1 MLVRTSVHVCVC
13 VCVCACVHVSACVC
27 ACVHAC
33 VNSLY
38 GQDFALYKYDDYLP
52 RFTTVCLLQPD
63 CAGMLNNVSML
74 SYWMNYGN
82 ISYDYMEQ
90 FLANQHTSPQIKRSE
105 FSKRITPDWYMPEH
119 IRTPSLRTMDKP
131 DNFGDAELFSRY
143 EKTLLDPY
151 FAPLMATDEQLK
163 GMPPAYVLT
172 AGYDVLR
179 DDGLIY
185 ARRLRSVEVP
195 VKLAHYTEGFH
206 GMIFFLDG
214 PIPFDVGRRA
224 MSDLVEYLK
233 ENV

>member
-1 MLVRTSVHVCVC
+1 
-13 VCVCACVHVSACVC
+13 
-27 ACVHAC
+27 
-33 VNSLY
+33 
-38 GQDFALYKYDDYLP
+38 
-52 RFTTVCLLQPD
+52 
-63 CAGMLNNVSML
+63 MLNDVSML

-82 ISYDYMEQ
+82 ISYDFMEQ

-105 FSKRITPDWYMPEH
+105 FSKRIGPDWYMPEH
-119 IRTPSLRTMDKP
+119 IRTPSLRAMDKL
-131 DNFGDAELFSRY
+131 DNFGDEELFSRY

-151 FAPLMATDEQLK
+151 FAPLMATDEQLRD
-163 GMPPAYVLT
+163 MPPAYVLT

-206 GMIFFLDG
+206 GMIFFFDG

>member
-1 MLVRTSVHVCVC
+1 M
-13 VCVCACVHVSACVC
+13 
-27 ACVHAC
+27 
-33 VNSLY
+33 NSLY
-38 GQDFALYKYDDYLP
+38 GQDFALYKYDDYLL
-52 RFTTVCLLQPD
+52 RLTTVCLLQPD
-63 CAGMLNNVSML
+63 CPGMLNDVSML

-131 DNFGDAELFSRY
+131 DNFGDEELFSRY
-143 EKTLLDPY
+143 ETTLLDPY

-206 GMIFFLDG
+206 GMIFFFDG